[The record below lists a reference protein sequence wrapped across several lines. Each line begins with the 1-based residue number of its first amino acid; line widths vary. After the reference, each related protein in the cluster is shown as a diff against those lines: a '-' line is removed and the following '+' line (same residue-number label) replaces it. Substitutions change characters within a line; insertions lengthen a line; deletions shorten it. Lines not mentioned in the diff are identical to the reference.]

1 MKQKN
6 KIIFYACLIF
16 FIVLM
21 GLLLWQKYQQQQQT
35 NLHRQ
40 TYQKWKNKKK
50 NSQNEYLFTFRN
62 SEKAVIQEK
71 EQYFPDQVIEQKQ
84 NLLPYSR
91 WNIANYLNIFWPKW
105 KKYYHIKSKIL
116 QKTVQKKNII
126 PFVVKEINKER
137 RQRVKFNLIFLKK
150 LNISVQN
157 LKTKQSLITQLLHFI
172 QNPQISWKQINNFL
186 QENFTNQQSKI
197 IAIKLKNSTWN
208 FEWTDS

>member
-50 NSQNEYLFTFRN
+50 ISQNEYLFTFRN

-84 NLLPYSR
+84 NLY
-91 WNIANYLNIFWPKW
+91 
-105 KKYYHIKSKIL
+105 
-116 QKTVQKKNII
+116 
-126 PFVVKEINKER
+126 
-137 RQRVKFNLIFLKK
+137 KK
-150 LNISVQN
+150 LCKRKISF
-157 LKTKQSLITQLLHFI
+157 LL
-172 QNPQISWKQINNFL
+172 L
-186 QENFTNQQSKI
+186 
-197 IAIKLKNSTWN
+197 
-208 FEWTDS
+208 